1 MKDKIEY
8 YLIKGLRASMMLFP
22 LKIRYAIFEQIG
34 VLAYHVIKK
43 RRVVTI
49 NNLKGAFP
57 EKTEKEIIEIA
68 KKSYRNMAK
77 MMVVTAYL
85 KEVTDRNDTIVEN
98 EEIVDNEFAK
108 GKGII
113 IASLHLGAF
122 EAGCKMSKT
131 KKVYAIF
138 RSQKNKK
145 LNELM
150 VKYRIQAGM
159 NTIMKGDTESLNKAL
174 KEKPLLALVTDH
186 YTNDI
191 EISFFGRKTMAASGA
206 VLLGLKYKIPIVY
219 TYAIFDKE
227 GIKIV
232 NQEVINIE
240 KKENLKETV
249 VYNTQKLFYLFEE
262 TIRKY
267 PEQYMWQHKR
277 WR

>member
-34 VLAYHVIKK
+34 LLAYHVIKK

-49 NNLKGAFP
+49 NNLKGTFP

-85 KEVTDRNDTIVEN
+85 KEVTDRSDTIFEN

-150 VKYRIQAGM
+150 VKYRMQAGM

-206 VLLGLKYKIPIVY
+206 ILLSLKYKIPIVY

-240 KKENLKETV
+240 KKENLKETI

>member
-34 VLAYHVIKK
+34 LLAYHVIKK

-49 NNLKGAFP
+49 NNLKGTFP

-219 TYAIFDKE
+219 TYAIFDKD

-232 NQEVINIE
+232 NQEVVNIE

-249 VYNTQKLFYLFEE
+249 KYNTQKLFYLFEE

>member
-98 EEIVDNEFAK
+98 E
-108 GKGII
+108 
-113 IASLHLGAF
+113 
-122 EAGCKMSKT
+122 
-131 KKVYAIF
+131 
-138 RSQKNKK
+138 
-145 LNELM
+145 
-150 VKYRIQAGM
+150 
-159 NTIMKGDTESLNKAL
+159 
-174 KEKPLLALVTDH
+174 
-186 YTNDI
+186 
-191 EISFFGRKTMAASGA
+191 
-206 VLLGLKYKIPIVY
+206 
-219 TYAIFDKE
+219 
-227 GIKIV
+227 
-232 NQEVINIE
+232 
-240 KKENLKETV
+240 
-249 VYNTQKLFYLFEE
+249 
-262 TIRKY
+262 
-267 PEQYMWQHKR
+267 
-277 WR
+277 

>member
-34 VLAYHVIKK
+34 LLAYHVIKK

-85 KEVTDRNDTIVEN
+85 KEVTDRSDTIFEN

-150 VKYRIQAGM
+150 VKYRMQAGM

-219 TYAIFDKE
+219 TYAIFDKD

-232 NQEVINIE
+232 NQEVVNIE

-249 VYNTQKLFYLFEE
+249 KYNTQKLFYLFEE

>member
-22 LKIRYAIFEQIG
+22 LKIRYAIFEQVG
-34 VLAYHVIKK
+34 LLAYYVIKK
-43 RRVVTI
+43 RREVTI
-49 NNLKGAFP
+49 SNLKGAFP
-57 EKTEKEIIEIA
+57 ERTEKEIIEIA

-219 TYAIFDKE
+219 TYAIFDKD

-232 NQEVINIE
+232 NQEVVNIE

-249 VYNTQKLFYLFEE
+249 KYNTQKLFYLFEE

>member
-34 VLAYHVIKK
+34 LLAYHVIKK

-49 NNLKGAFP
+49 NNLKGTFP

-85 KEVTDRNDTIVEN
+85 KEVTDRSDTIVEN
-98 EEIVDNEFAK
+98 EEIVDNEFTK

-150 VKYRIQAGM
+150 VKYRMQAGM

-219 TYAIFDKE
+219 TYAIFDKD

-232 NQEVINIE
+232 NQEVVNIE

-249 VYNTQKLFYLFEE
+249 KYNTQKLFYLFEE

>member
-8 YLIKGLRASMMLFP
+8 YLIKGLRGSMMLFP

-219 TYAIFDKE
+219 TYAIFDKD

-232 NQEVINIE
+232 NQEVVNIE

-249 VYNTQKLFYLFEE
+249 KYNTQKLFYLFEE

>member
-131 KKVYAIF
+131 KKAYAIF

-150 VKYRIQAGM
+150 AKYRIQAGM
-159 NTIMKGDTESLNKAL
+159 NTVMKGDTENLNKAL
-174 KEKPLLALVTDH
+174 REKPLLALVTDH

-206 VLLGLKYKIPIVY
+206 ILLSLKYKIPIVY

-249 VYNTQKLFYLFEE
+249 AYNTQKLFYLFEE

>member
-85 KEVTDRNDTIVEN
+85 KEVTDRDDTVIEN
-98 EEIVDNEFAK
+98 EDIVDNEFAK

-219 TYAIFDKE
+219 TYAIFDKD

-232 NQEVINIE
+232 NQEVVNIE

-249 VYNTQKLFYLFEE
+249 KYNTQKLFYLFEE

>member
-219 TYAIFDKE
+219 IYAIFDKD

-232 NQEVINIE
+232 NQEVVNIE

-249 VYNTQKLFYLFEE
+249 KYNTQKLFYLFEE

>member
-131 KKVYAIF
+131 KKGYAIF

-206 VLLGLKYKIPIVY
+206 ILLSLKYKIPIVY

-249 VYNTQKLFYLFEE
+249 AYNTQKLFYLFEE

>member
-219 TYAIFDKE
+219 TYAIFDKD

-232 NQEVINIE
+232 NQEVVNIE

-249 VYNTQKLFYLFEE
+249 KYNTQKLFYLFEE
-262 TIRKY
+262 TIKKY
-267 PEQYMWQHKR
+267 PEQYMCQHKR

>member
-1 MKDKIEY
+1 MKHKIEY
-8 YLIKGLRASMMLFP
+8 YLIKGVRGLLIFLP
-22 LKIRYAIFEQIG
+22 LKVRYAIFEQVG
-34 VLAYHVIKK
+34 LLAYYVIKK
-43 RRVVTI
+43 RREVTI
-49 NNLKGAFP
+49 SNIKGAFP
-57 EKTEKEIIEIA
+57 EKTEKEIIDIA
-68 KKSYRNMAK
+68 KKSYKNMAK

-85 KEVTDRNDTIVEN
+85 KEVTDRDDTVIEN
-98 EEIVDNEFAK
+98 EDIVDNEFAK

-131 KKVYAIF
+131 KKAYAIF

-150 VKYRIQAGM
+150 AKYRIQAGM
-159 NTIMKGDTESLNKAL
+159 NTVMKGDTENLNKAL
-174 KEKPLLALVTDH
+174 REKPLLALVTDH
-186 YTNDI
+186 YTSDI

-206 VLLGLKYKIPIVY
+206 ILLSLKYKIPIVY

-262 TIRKY
+262 TIKKY

>member
-49 NNLKGAFP
+49 NNLKGVFP

-219 TYAIFDKE
+219 TYAIFDKD

-232 NQEVINIE
+232 NQEVVNIE

-249 VYNTQKLFYLFEE
+249 KYNTQKLFYLFEE

>member
-1 MKDKIEY
+1 MKHKIEY
-8 YLIKGLRASMMLFP
+8 YLIKGIRGLLIFLP
-22 LKIRYAIFEQIG
+22 LKVRYAIFEQIG

-219 TYAIFDKE
+219 TYAIFDKD

-232 NQEVINIE
+232 NQEVVNIE

-249 VYNTQKLFYLFEE
+249 KYNTQKLFYLFEE

>member
-34 VLAYHVIKK
+34 LLAYHVIKK

-85 KEVTDRNDTIVEN
+85 KEVTDRSDTIVEN
-98 EEIVDNEFAK
+98 EEIVDNEFTK

-150 VKYRIQAGM
+150 VKYRMQAGM

-219 TYAIFDKE
+219 TYAIFDKD

-232 NQEVINIE
+232 NQEVVNIE

-249 VYNTQKLFYLFEE
+249 KYNTQKLFYLFEE

>member
-219 TYAIFDKE
+219 TYAIFDKD

-232 NQEVINIE
+232 NQEVVNIE

-249 VYNTQKLFYLFEE
+249 KYNTQKLFYLFEE

>member
-206 VLLGLKYKIPIVY
+206 ILLSLKYKIPIVY
-219 TYAIFDKE
+219 TYAIFDKD

-232 NQEVINIE
+232 NQEVVNIE

-249 VYNTQKLFYLFEE
+249 KYNTQKLFYLFEE

>member
-1 MKDKIEY
+1 MKHKIEY
-8 YLIKGLRASMMLFP
+8 YLIKGVRGLLIFLP
-22 LKIRYAIFEQIG
+22 LKVRYAIFEQVG
-34 VLAYHVIKK
+34 LLAYYVIKK
-43 RRVVTI
+43 RREVTI
-49 NNLKGAFP
+49 SNIKGAFP
-57 EKTEKEIIEIA
+57 EKTEKEIIDIA
-68 KKSYRNMAK
+68 KKSYKNMAK

-85 KEVTDRNDTIVEN
+85 KEVTDRDDTVIEN
-98 EEIVDNEFAK
+98 EDIVDNEFAK

-150 VKYRIQAGM
+150 AKYRIQAGM
-159 NTIMKGDTESLNKAL
+159 NTVMKGDTENLNKAL
-174 KEKPLLALVTDH
+174 REKPLLALVTDH

-191 EISFFGRKTMAASGA
+191 EINFFGKKTMEASGSI
-206 VLLGLKYKIPIVY
+206 LLSLKYKKPIVY
-219 TYAIFDKE
+219 TYAIFDKK
-227 GIKIV
+227 GIKII
-232 NQEVINIE
+232 NQEIINIE

-249 VYNTQKLFYLFEE
+249 AYNTQKLFYLFEE

>member
-49 NNLKGAFP
+49 NNLKGVFP

-206 VLLGLKYKIPIVY
+206 ILLSLKYKIPIVY
-219 TYAIFDKE
+219 TYAIFDKD

-232 NQEVINIE
+232 NQEVVNIE

-249 VYNTQKLFYLFEE
+249 KYNTQKLFYLFEE

>member
-1 MKDKIEY
+1 M
-8 YLIKGLRASMMLFP
+8 
-22 LKIRYAIFEQIG
+22 
-34 VLAYHVIKK
+34 
-43 RRVVTI
+43 

-219 TYAIFDKE
+219 TYAIFDKD

-232 NQEVINIE
+232 NQEVVNIE

-249 VYNTQKLFYLFEE
+249 KYNTQKLFYLFEE